1 MFVLPSKAVAVASTS
16 PSIVIVLPVANAVA
30 VSALPVTSPVTSPV
44 IVPDALIVVNVPA
57 AAELAPMT
65 APSIAPPSM
74 LTELAACVAIVPKPR
89 VVLPAAASASSIILL
104 PNADILEAA
113 KVFAPLV

>member
-1 MFVLPSKAVAVASTS
+1 MLVLPLKAVAGASRS
-16 PSIVIVLPVANAVA
+16 PSIVIVLVLGNVVA
-30 VSALPVTSPVTSPV
+30 VWALPVTSPVTSPV
-44 IVPDALIVVNVPA
+44 IVPDAFIVVNVPA

-89 VVLPAAASASSIILL
+89 VVRAADASASSIMDL
-104 PNADILEAA
+104 PNAEISEAA
-113 KVFAPLV
+113 KVFAPEV